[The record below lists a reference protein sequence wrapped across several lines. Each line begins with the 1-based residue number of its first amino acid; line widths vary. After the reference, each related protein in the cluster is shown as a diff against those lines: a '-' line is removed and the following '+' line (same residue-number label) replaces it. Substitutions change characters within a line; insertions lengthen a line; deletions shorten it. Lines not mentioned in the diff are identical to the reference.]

1 MFCVQSVWL
10 ENCNLER
17 SSLNALVGSALG
29 GDGSYPK
36 SSPKPSE
43 AVRPVDHANVV
54 QQRWL
59 MYQVSLYLYLY
70 LYLYF
75 RTCTGNCIDAVFFT
89 TSSRHSAQS
98 PPPSLGECLSTIVWA
113 IRLTSCFVHSSTF
126 PRGGNPEGVHR
137 CAEGCGVVDH
147 SVIIVGWVSFFLFL
161 YGQLE

>member
-59 MYQVSLYLYLY
+59 MYQVSLYLY
-70 LYLYF
+70 F

-98 PPPSLGECLSTIVWA
+98 PPPSLGEFLSTIVWA
-113 IRLTSCFVHSSTF
+113 ISLTSCYVHSSTF

-161 YGQLE
+161 HGQLE

>member
-17 SSLNALVGSALG
+17 SSLNALGGSALG
-29 GDGSYPK
+29 GDGSYLK

-59 MYQVSLYLYLY
+59 MYQVSLYLY
-70 LYLYF
+70 F

-89 TSSRHSAQS
+89 TARDIR
-98 PPPSLGECLSTIVWA
+98 PSHRR
-113 IRLTSCFVHSSTF
+113 RL
-126 PRGGNPEGVHR
+126 
-137 CAEGCGVVDH
+137 
-147 SVIIVGWVSFFLFL
+147 WVSFFQLS
-161 YGQLE
+161 YGQLG